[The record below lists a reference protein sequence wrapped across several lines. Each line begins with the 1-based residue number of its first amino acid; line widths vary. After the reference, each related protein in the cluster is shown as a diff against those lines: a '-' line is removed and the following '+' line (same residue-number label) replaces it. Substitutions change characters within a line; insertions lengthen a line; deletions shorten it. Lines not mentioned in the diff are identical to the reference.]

1 MPHLI
6 SFTRRTALVSSFPH
20 YLAGHAHFSSI
31 NIHTVPTSACSY
43 IYIQLLLYIFQS
55 RKRIYNPVYLREW
68 HTSILFHIEL
78 FIYELVIGI
87 LHCNISLHKLSS
99 KNKIYYDYYYCKTL
113 HNHILKFRFTNTAYG
128 CITKDHNMYINN
140 YFFKSNNCYLI
151 KCPLWCL
158 QVYAVIYW
166 HPYVNNCL

>member
-1 MPHLI
+1 MSHLI

-68 HTSILFHIEL
+68 HTSIMSHIEL

-87 LHCNISLHKLSS
+87 LHCNIPLHKLGS
-99 KNKIYYDYYYCKTL
+99 KIRFIIIIIARLFIITFLNSVLQIRLTVVLLRTITCTS
-113 HNHILKFRFTNTAYG
+113 IFFFLKAT
-128 CITKDHNMYINN
+128 I
-140 YFFKSNNCYLI
+140 
-151 KCPLWCL
+151 
-158 QVYAVIYW
+158 VI
-166 HPYVNNCL
+166 